1 MSLDL
6 PLQSY
11 LSTKSSCGNL
21 QEAYRPQYN
30 LSQGVPLSYPG
41 VPPWQDLGQNQGVP
55 PQKGPR
61 TRLGRT
67 WDQRLGY
74 PRERTW
80 DQRLGNTPGKNL
92 GPEGGKEP
100 GTRGWGTPPPRWTD
114 KQTEN
119 ITGRRTVTR
128 ATNHSTQ
135 WLKSIKNV
143 AVIRTVYV
151 IWYLT
156 YTSICNTKGCQK
168 DK

>member
-61 TRLGRT
+61 TRLGRDLGPEAGVPPRKDLGPEAGEYPRKEPGTRGWEGT

-74 PRERTW
+74 P
-80 DQRLGNTPGKNL
+80 
-92 GPEGGKEP
+92 
-100 GTRGWGTPPPRWTD
+100 PPLD
-114 KQTEN
+114 
-119 ITGRRTVTR
+119 
-128 ATNHSTQ
+128 
-135 WLKSIKNV
+135 
-143 AVIRTVYV
+143 
-151 IWYLT
+151 
-156 YTSICNTKGCQK
+156 
-168 DK
+168 